1 MCYAYEKTYT
11 DDDKIKAGPSICEVS
26 PQAESY
32 PLEYHLYE
40 EQHRKHQVDDFQ
52 NKHQLSDVE
61 GEKKKLI
68 FCENDFMWKIG
79 NTVLKNPEKSAN
91 SLCKILD

>member
-1 MCYAYEKTYT
+1 MKKLEYYVSLSAVFSISHTMRHAYEKTYT

-40 EQHRKHQVDDFQ
+40 E
-52 NKHQLSDVE
+52 
-61 GEKKKLI
+61 
-68 FCENDFMWKIG
+68 
-79 NTVLKNPEKSAN
+79 
-91 SLCKILD
+91 

>member
-40 EQHRKHQVDDFQ
+40 EEHRKHQVDDFQ
-52 NKHQLSDVE
+52 NKH
-61 GEKKKLI
+61 
-68 FCENDFMWKIG
+68 
-79 NTVLKNPEKSAN
+79 
-91 SLCKILD
+91 